1 MYNDKTIFKTNAA
14 GQVLAWDTPRG
25 EAAKTTHDL
34 ETRIDFYIAT
44 QSLKVDDSVFI
55 PNRETVESVLSAWDN
70 FKSHLIVEEN
80 SYTLYN
86 PSVQ

>member
-14 GQVLAWDTPRG
+14 GQVLAWDTPRR

-55 PNRETVESVLSAWDN
+55 PNRETVESVLNAWDN

-80 SYTLYN
+80 TYTLYK
-86 PSVQ
+86 PSAQ

>member
-25 EAAKTTHDL
+25 EAAKTTHDR

-44 QSLKVDDSVFI
+44 QSLKVDDSIFI
-55 PNRETVESVLSAWDN
+55 PNRETVESVLNAWDN

-80 SYTLYN
+80 TYTLYT
-86 PSVQ
+86 P